1 MNARDT
7 APQPGASSSKDSRA
21 RETAAGPVS
30 PWTDQRARVGKLTTL
45 VRVIDLEADRQEFVV
60 LQPTI
65 PDDLA
70 DLAFD
75 GETVILPKATRTA
88 AELAEILARFDERYW
103 TTDHNNQ
110 TRISAL
116 RRERY
121 LKP

>member
-1 MNARDT
+1 MMRLARC
-7 APQPGASSSKDSRA
+7 
-21 RETAAGPVS
+21 PVCRCQCT
-30 PWTDQRARVGKLTTL
+30 PWTDQRARYGLNTL
-45 VRVIDLEADRQEFVV
+45 VRVIDLEADRQEFVI

-65 PDDLA
+65 PDNLA

-116 RRERY
+116 RRERH